1 MSDLTIT
8 NAGETVTPNSAGS
21 SVTTGKYST
30 VRVTPTISGTA
41 YADGDVMFLTTEIPN
56 AVRGE
61 GGYSK
66 LIGVTII
73 DQGDQIG
80 SDADFDLSLVFMG
93 VQKNLI
99 GALSPGS
106 SGGVAIT
113 DDNLEAANILG
124 GFRFDVSDNRVDLA
138 TSTVIHMGAATG
150 NAAGHGMPIILKAE
164 EGSTSVYFAGI
175 AHAAFDFGATDD
187 LDFIFHIEN

>member
-73 DQGDQIG
+73 DQGDQVG
-80 SDADFDLSLVFMG
+80 ADADFDLSLLFMG

-106 SGGVAIT
+106 SGGVAIS
-113 DDNLEAANILG
+113 DANLEAANILG
-124 GFRFDVSDNRVDLA
+124 GFRIDASDNMINLG
-138 TSTVIHMGAATG
+138 TSTVTHMGASTG
-150 NAAGHGMPIILKAE
+150 NAAGHGMPIVLKAE
-164 EGSTSVYFAGI
+164 ENSTSVYFAGI
-175 AHAAFDFGATDD
+175 AHAALDFDTTDD
-187 LDFIFHIEN
+187 LDFVFHLEH